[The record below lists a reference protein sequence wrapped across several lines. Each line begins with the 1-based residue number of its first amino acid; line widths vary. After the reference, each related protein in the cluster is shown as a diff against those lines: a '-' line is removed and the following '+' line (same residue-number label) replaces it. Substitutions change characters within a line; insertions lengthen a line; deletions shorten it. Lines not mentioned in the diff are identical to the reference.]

1 MTPTKAEIRQK
12 LLDWLNQHENIK
24 GLDSYPL
31 IVEFIEQEK
40 LCPEVVKDILS
51 DLAANYTQLSNGR
64 VLIPFETHQ
73 VNFSERFSDELRAHR
88 MFHTGGIRCPQK

>member
-1 MTPTKAEIRQK
+1 V
-12 LLDWLNQHENIK
+12 
-24 GLDSYPL
+24 DSDPL

-64 VLIPFETHQ
+64 MF
-73 VNFSERFSDELRAHR
+73 DEVEA
-88 MFHTGGIRCPQK
+88 

>member
-12 LLDWLNQHENIK
+12 LLDWLNQHENIQ
-24 GLDSYPL
+24 GLDSYLL

-64 VLIPFETHQ
+64 VLIRSQ
-73 VNFSERFSDELRAHR
+73 VR
-88 MFHTGGIRCPQK
+88 